1 MKGVV
6 STQRHMSTVIEML
19 PWKLTRSEAYC
30 FRLHAMAELK
40 LCASFKQR
48 HAQNI
53 ILLNVY
59 NDRIDKGATLKH
71 SVKEAFQ
78 LSPNIGLQVRW
89 I

>member
-1 MKGVV
+1 MP
-6 STQRHMSTVIEML
+6 TVIEML
-19 PWKLTRSEAYC
+19 PRKLTFGEAFC

-59 NDRIDKGATLKH
+59 NDRIDKRATLEH
-71 SVKEAFQ
+71 SVKEALQ